1 MNLKSEL
8 ISSSLWAV
16 FGSLIAS
23 LSKMVVLIYTA
34 RILTPEVF
42 GIAAIVLGITIFV
55 PMVLQSGMQLSII
68 TSGSEDKELID
79 TIFSFFLS
87 VGVLSIL
94 IMWILSPY
102 VSEYY
107 NSNISFFLIAASAG
121 ILFKLLESI
130 FYNIFRAK
138 LDYKKQNYM
147 KIYKGI
153 SFIFFSIILIF
164 FVI

>member
-107 NSNISFFLIAASAG
+107 NSNISFFLSDSS
-121 ILFKLLESI
+121 LFCFSFNSL
-130 FYNIFRAK
+130 
-138 LDYKKQNYM
+138 
-147 KIYKGI
+147 I
-153 SFIFFSIILIF
+153 SHSEYF
-164 FVI
+164 